1 MKLLQ
6 TFGNFSSF
14 FLHLWWWWR
23 RRAVVVVVV
32 VVVLGTERII
42 NKNRDH

>member
-14 FLHLWWWWR
+14 FLHLCWGR
-23 RRAVVVVVV
+23 RRVVVVVV